1 MKKSTEKLFN
11 QLTISAYGVLYS
23 FRTFTFSPNETINE
37 IKADNFTSF
46 VKEYQP
52 NFDRE
57 TGGMINLED
66 FVTERRMLGPRLLL
80 LKRIWNQLRL
90 KWGASSWRS
99 SPLYCLRRN
108 SEQITIRKT
117 LPTLHLLSIP
127 IIAEII
133 SCDIESK
140 KRVLF
145 QMAKKIWILNIKI
158 WLEKNGYLQL
168 FVIHTKSKTVKNFEP
183 KSNTLKKIWWLISVP
198 S

>member
-80 LKRIWNQLRL
+80 LKRISDQ
-90 KWGASSWRS
+90 S
-99 SPLYCLRRN
+99 CL
-108 SEQITIRKT
+108 
-117 LPTLHLLSIP
+117 
-127 IIAEII
+127 
-133 SCDIESK
+133 
-140 KRVLF
+140 
-145 QMAKKIWILNIKI
+145 
-158 WLEKNGYLQL
+158 
-168 FVIHTKSKTVKNFEP
+168 
-183 KSNTLKKIWWLISVP
+183 
-198 S
+198 